1 MKRFLSL
8 IAAGALCL
16 SANALT
22 IKQTQGWFESGCV
35 KWEPVTGATDYN
47 VYVSPSSNES
57 WTKLDKELVR
67 QYPSYYRADAVG
79 LKAGDYMFKVE
90 AVNGSS
96 VIDSETSGSFTATA
110 HDRSGFAHVGMPGG
124 VGAYKNDGTLKDGAK
139 VLYVWADN
147 AKTVSTNV
155 TGATSNP
162 CVGLQTILDAYQ
174 KGQDVTPLD
183 IRIIGTVKAGDLDKM
198 SSSAEGLQIKG
209 KSAYS
214 EMPITVEGIGDD
226 AAISGFGILIRNCK
240 GTEFRNFAIM
250 LCMDDCLSLD
260 TENSNVWIHNMD
272 FFYGNTG
279 GDTDQAKGDGTVD
292 LKGKTKN
299 VTVSYNHFYDSGK
312 SSLGGMKP
320 EISSTM
326 HTYHHNWFDHS
337 DSRHPRIR
345 TQFFHI
351 YNNYYDGVSKYGVGA
366 TSGEKTDN
374 DNKIGGSALVEAN
387 YFRNTKYPFLI
398 SKQGTDAEGD
408 GTFSGEPGGIIKA
421 YNNTIINARRV
432 KYNTGSMTTYNWDAV
447 LVTDRTAE
455 VTAKCLS
462 GYEYN
467 NAADLLARTS
477 YIENKM
483 DAPEDVPA
491 VVTGALGAGRMN
503 HGDFIWEFDN
513 SKQDENYDVIKDLKS
528 SMTGYQS
535 TLVGFA
541 DGNKISNGG
550 ATVYVVGGDGVG
562 ISDEQ
567 NDSYIPSWG
576 KGQIVTDVEGGTT
589 PDPDDT
595 GDDVTFDEE
604 PYIASADGSD
614 FFWFG
619 ENADQTNVWLTD
631 GTITVTTGT
640 GVNKDGNVPKSSFQP
655 TYAGNDKYKAEHIGS
670 LQLGQA
676 TVAGDLDGGY
686 CTIYCPQGISTFK
699 INTLRTGSTY
709 YTVQKSTDGTNF
721 TTVSTITKEANGIVE
736 KDFSTALRDLEGNP
750 VWVRIINGSNG
761 GLNIHGVRIC
771 QPLIESDDLQTAD
784 LTKVNETSIALNL
797 VGVNTTYTLAKTTD
811 YTTSSTGEI
820 TYASSNAKVATV
832 SAEGVITAVGAGSAN
847 ITLTQAADDTY
858 KTGKI
863 VFAVKVTDNRAAS
876 ALALTSEAEVTIS
889 MDDEDKTSQIAVT
902 GAAGSVTYSSDKTS
916 VATVSAEGVITAV
929 AAGTA
934 VITITDAG
942 NATTLPGKLTVTVT
956 VEASEQ
962 DGGDEGDIEDDPTS
976 AESVICHFTD
986 NNPSSDMV
994 VKVVGNY
1001 STSKGTVTYDGT
1013 DYKYCI
1019 KMEKDTKI
1027 TITPTFDCTVT
1038 LYFVNE
1044 KGSQFVLDGTT
1055 VSFDEN
1061 GLFEFEASFGTTYTV
1076 TKKDTN
1082 HLFLVVFTPKPSEE
1096 ETLQG
1101 DVDGNGKVEQADAD
1115 LLVKILLEQE
1125 KATEGAN
1132 VDGSEDKDI
1141 NVADLTKLI
1150 EILKKEEVTFPQP
1163 KDDDDVEFD

>member
-47 VYVSPSSNES
+47 VYVSPSTNES

-67 QYPSYYRADAVG
+67 QYPDYYRADAVG
-79 LKAGDYMFKVE
+79 LKAGDYKFKVE

-96 VIDSETSGSFTATA
+96 VMSGETATSDTFKATA
-110 HDRSGFAHVGMPGG
+110 HDRSGFAHVGMSGG

-279 GDTDQAKGDGTVD
+279 GDADQAKGDGTVD

-398 SKQGTDAEGD
+398 SKQGTDAEGE
-408 GTFSGEPGGIIKA
+408 GTFSGEPGGVIKA

-483 DAPEDVPA
+483 DAPEKVPA
-491 VVTGALGAGRMN
+491 IVTGELGAGRMN

-513 SKQDENYDVIKDLKS
+513 SKQDENYKVVSELKE
-528 SMTGYQS
+528 SMTDYKS

-567 NDSYIPSWG
+567 NDSYVPSWG

-595 GDDVTFDEE
+595 GDDSEDATE
-604 PYIASADGSD
+604 PEIVIGTDGDYFWINEQNATQVNGYIASSVITMDEASG
-614 FFWFG
+614 FKP
-619 ENADQTNVWLTD
+619 
-631 GTITVTTGT
+631 TVTVTNSKGE
-640 GVNKDGNVPKSSFQP
+640 VFS
-655 TYAGNDKYKAEHIGS
+655 DKTGS
-670 LQLGQA
+670 LQLNKETGNAIFYNADGIAKMDFYLARSGGMSGSILGSHDGAEFTEIKTYSASKGIAEISVASNENYKYYKITNTA
-676 TVAGDLDGGY
+676 TGNLH
-686 CTIYCPQGISTFK
+686 IQGIR
-699 INTLRTGSTY
+699 LY
-709 YTVQKSTDGTNF
+709 Q
-721 TTVSTITKEANGIVE
+721 
-736 KDFSTALRDLEGNP
+736 P
-750 VWVRIINGSNG
+750 VV
-761 GLNIHGVRIC
+761 
-771 QPLIESDDLQTAD
+771 ESDDLQAAD
-784 LTKVNETSIALNL
+784 LTKVNETTIVLNL
-797 VGVNTTYTLAKTTD
+797 VGENTTYTLAKTAD

-863 VFAVKVTDNRAAS
+863 TFAVTVTDNRDAS

-916 VATVSAEGVITAV
+916 IATVSAEGVITAV

-942 NATTLPGKLTVTVT
+942 NATTKPGKLTVTVT

-962 DGGDEGDIEDDPTS
+962 GGGDEGDDEDDPTS
-976 AESVICHFTD
+976 AESVICHFTGSK
-986 NNPSSDMV
+986 PSSDMV
-994 VKVVGNY
+994 KVSGNY
-1001 STSKGTVTYDGT
+1001 SNTKGTVTYDGT
-1013 DYKYCI
+1013 EYKYCV
-1019 KMEKDTKI
+1019 KMEDATNI

-1038 LYFVNE
+1038 LVMSLTGPVKVDGNKQQTDSNGKYSFPANKE
-1044 KGSQFVLDGTT
+1044 QAYSITKGTT
-1055 VSFDEN
+1055 N
-1061 GLFEFEASFGTTYTV
+1061 
-1076 TKKDTN
+1076 N
-1082 HLFLVVFTPKPSEE
+1082 LFLVVFTPKPSEE

-1101 DVDGNGKVEQADAD
+1101 DVDGNGKVEQADAE

-1150 EILKKEEVTFPQP
+1150 EILKKEVTQP
-1163 KDDDDVEFD
+1163 WGGQEDEGIAD

>member
-1 MKRFLSL
+1 M
-8 IAAGALCL
+8 CL

-22 IKQTQGWFESGCV
+22 ITQTQGWFESGCV
-35 KWEPVTGATDYN
+35 KWAPVTGATDYN
-47 VYVSPSSNES
+47 VYVSPSTNES

-79 LKAGDYMFKVE
+79 LKAGDYKFKIE

-96 VIDSETSGSFTATA
+96 VMSGETATSTTFKATA

-147 AKTVSTNV
+147 AKTVT
-155 TGATSNP
+155 ATMEVGSGKTEV
-162 CVGLQTILDAYQ
+162 CTGLQAILA
-174 KGQDVTPLD
+174 KLEKEVANRTPMAV
-183 IRIIGTVKAGDLDKM
+183 RIIGTIKKDDLDAVG
-198 SSSAEGLQIKG
+198 SSAEGLQVKG
-209 KSAYS
+209 KGSSYTQN
-214 EMPITVEGIGDD
+214 ITIEGIGDD
-226 AAISGFGILIRNCK
+226 AAIHSFGILCRNIC
-240 GTEFRNFAIM
+240 GAEFRNFAVM
-250 LCMDDCLSLD
+250 YCMDDCLSLD
-260 TENSNVWIHNMD
+260 TDNAHIWIHNMD
-272 FFYGNTG
+272 FFYGKPG
-279 GDTDQAKGDGTVD
+279 SDKDQAKGDGTID
-292 LKGKTKN
+292 LKAKTKN
-299 VTVSYNHFYDSGK
+299 VTISYNHFYDSGK
-312 SSLGGMKP
+312 CSLGGMSG

-351 YNNYYDGVSKYGVGA
+351 YNNYYDGVSKYGVGV
-366 TSGEKTDN
+366 TSGNKTDK
-374 DNKIGGSALVEAN
+374 DNNIGGSAFVEAN

-398 SKQGTDAEGD
+398 SRQGTDAEGK
-408 GTFSGEPGGIIKA
+408 GTFSGEDSGIIKA
-421 YNNTIINARRV
+421 YNNTIVNAKQV

-447 LVTDRTAE
+447 LVADRAAV
-455 VTAKCLS
+455 VTAKSFS

-467 NAADLLARTS
+467 NAADEAARTT

-483 DAPEDVPA
+483 DAPESVPA
-491 VVTGALGAGRMN
+491 IVTGELGAGRMN
-503 HGDFIWEFDN
+503 HGDFVWEFDN
-513 SKQDENYDVIKDLKS
+513 SKQDENYDVIGDLSTSIQKH
-528 SMTGYQS
+528 QS

-541 DGNKISNGG
+541 DGTKISNGG
-550 ATVYVVGGDGVG
+550 AAQTFVGGDGVG
-562 ISDEQ
+562 ISDDV
-567 NDSYIPSWG
+567 NDSVLPSWG
-576 KGQIVTDVEGGTT
+576 TGKIITDVEGGTT

-595 GDDVTFDEE
+595 GDDSEDAAFDEV
-604 PYIASADGSD
+604 PYIASADGTD

-655 TYAGNDKYKAEHIGS
+655 TYAGNDTYKAEHIGS

-676 TVAGDLDGGY
+676 TTAGDLDGGY
-686 CTIYCPQGISTFK
+686 CTIYCPQGITTFK
-699 INTLRTGSTY
+699 INTLRTGDTY
-709 YTVQKSTDGTNF
+709 YTVQKSEDGINF
-721 TTVSTITKEANGIVE
+721 TTVSTITKEAKGIVE

-750 VWVRIINGSNG
+750 VWVRIINGSTG

-771 QPLIESDDLQTAD
+771 QPLIESDDLQAAD
-784 LTKVNETSIALNL
+784 LTKVNETTIALNL
-797 VGVNTTYTLAKTTD
+797 VGENTTYTLAKNAD

-863 VFAVKVTDNRAAS
+863 TFAVTVTDNRAAS

-916 VATVSAEGVITAV
+916 IATVSAEGVITAV

-942 NATTLPGKLTVTVT
+942 NATTKPGKLTVTVT

-962 DGGDEGDIEDDPTS
+962 GGGDEGDIEDDPTS
-976 AESVICHFTD
+976 AESVICHFTGKQI
-986 NNPSSDMV
+986 SSDMV
-994 VKVVGNY
+994 KLVSGDY
-1001 STSKGTVTYDGT
+1001 SDSKGTVTYDGT
-1013 DYKYCI
+1013 EYKYCI
-1019 KMEKDTKI
+1019 KMESKTNI
-1027 TITPTFDCTVT
+1027 TITPSFDCMVT
-1038 LYFVNE
+1038 LIFDATDTKLN
-1044 KGSQFVLDGTT
+1044 LDGKSYSTDANNEY
-1055 VSFDEN
+1055 SFD
-1061 GLFEFEASFGTTYTV
+1061 GTAGTSYTL
-1076 TKKDTN
+1076 KKGGIMN
-1082 HLFLVVFTPKPSEE
+1082 LYLVVFTPKSSESE
-1096 ETLQG
+1096 SLQG
-1101 DVDGNGKVEQADAD
+1101 DVDGNGKVEQADAE

-1132 VDGSEDKDI
+1132 VDESEDKDI

-1150 EILKKEEVTFPQP
+1150 EILKKEEVTFPIP
-1163 KDDDDVEFD
+1163 DEGDDDVVLD